1 MHQDLTFMG
10 NQFDEI
16 AEIIDNART
25 RAMRAVCTMA
35 SVRQHLN
42 GGKNTTDY
50 YILCQ
55 IAELV
60 NEGVCADGGRIRGIP
75 VTIGGTG
82 YVSPLPLKSSQRK
95 FYLFLC
101 ALLLSM
107 PPARIMKLH

>member
-1 MHQDLTFMG
+1 MNQDLIPMEG
-10 NQFDEI
+10 QFDEI
-16 AEIIDNART
+16 VEIIDNART

-35 SVRQHLN
+35 SVRQYLN

-55 IAELV
+55 IAKLV

-82 YVSPLPLKSSQRK
+82 YASPLPLKSS
-95 FYLFLC
+95 
-101 ALLLSM
+101 
-107 PPARIMKLH
+107 

>member
-35 SVRQHLN
+35 SVRQHLD
-42 GGKNTTDY
+42 GGKN

-55 IAELV
+55 IAKLV
-60 NEGVCADGGRIRGIP
+60 NEGVCADGGVFAASR
-75 VTIGGTG
+75 
-82 YVSPLPLKSSQRK
+82 
-95 FYLFLC
+95 
-101 ALLLSM
+101 
-107 PPARIMKLH
+107 

>member
-1 MHQDLTFMG
+1 MNQDLTFMG

-55 IAELV
+55 IAKLV

-75 VTIGGTG
+75 VTTGGTG
-82 YVSPLPLKSSQRK
+82 YVSPLPSKSS
-95 FYLFLC
+95 
-101 ALLLSM
+101 
-107 PPARIMKLH
+107 

>member
-25 RAMRAVCTMA
+25 RDMRAVCTMA

-50 YILCQ
+50 YIPCQ
-55 IAELV
+55 IAKLV
-60 NEGVCADGGRIRGIP
+60 NEGVCADGGRILAASR
-75 VTIGGTG
+75 
-82 YVSPLPLKSSQRK
+82 
-95 FYLFLC
+95 
-101 ALLLSM
+101 
-107 PPARIMKLH
+107 

>member
-1 MHQDLTFMG
+1 MG

-16 AEIIDNART
+16 ADIIDNART

-82 YVSPLPLKSSQRK
+82 YVPPLPSKSS
-95 FYLFLC
+95 
-101 ALLLSM
+101 
-107 PPARIMKLH
+107 